1 VPPVWRGR
9 ILLAEDNFVNQ
20 RVAATMLK
28 GLGCRVE
35 VAANGFEVVAA
46 LEDHAYDV
54 ILMDCQMP
62 EMDGF
67 EATRVIRERAA
78 QTAQRRIPI
87 IALTAHAMKGDREQC
102 LAAGM
107 DDYLSKPFT
116 LQQLQ
121 TILQRWLPQEP
132 VSQPTPEPATLPGA
146 PGVESRV
153 VQHPPQ
159 AASVDGQIL
168 EDLRRLIGEPEVFC
182 DILRAY
188 LQETPQLLA
197 ALQTAHTQ
205 GDTLT
210 VQQMAHCLKSS
221 SATLG
226 ALSLSALC
234 AELEPL
240 DRANSTV
247 NPDTLLS
254 QMTMAYEAV
263 KGALTT
269 ELERG
274 FESPHRL

>member
-1 VPPVWRGR
+1 MVQPH
-9 ILLAEDNFVNQ
+9 L
-20 RVAATMLK
+20 
-28 GLGCRVE
+28 
-35 VAANGFEVVAA
+35 
-46 LEDHAYDV
+46 
-54 ILMDCQMP
+54 
-62 EMDGF
+62 
-67 EATRVIRERAA
+67 
-78 QTAQRRIPI
+78 QTAAI
-87 IALTAHAMKGDREQC
+87 
-102 LAAGM
+102 
-107 DDYLSKPFT
+107 
-116 LQQLQ
+116 
-121 TILQRWLPQEP
+121 
-132 VSQPTPEPATLPGA
+132 
-146 PGVESRV
+146 
-153 VQHPPQ
+153 
-159 AASVDGQIL
+159 DGQIL
-168 EDLRRLIGEPEVFC
+168 EDLHQVIGEPEAFC

-210 VQQMAHCLKSS
+210 MQQTAHSLKSS

-234 AELEPL
+234 AELETL